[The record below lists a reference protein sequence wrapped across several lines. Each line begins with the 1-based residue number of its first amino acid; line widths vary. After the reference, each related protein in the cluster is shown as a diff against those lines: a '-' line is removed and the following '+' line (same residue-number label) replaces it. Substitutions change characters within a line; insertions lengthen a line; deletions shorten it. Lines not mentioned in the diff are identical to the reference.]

1 MSEGNVCLVS
11 HRYLYAYPVMDIPL
25 PRIQLTDR
33 RYTVIKEIELPKLN
47 SRKKVSTC
55 IIDTDTNEVLV
66 YAELTP
72 ASTKRMIKEYA
83 IYGIYAE
90 VKVA

>member
-1 MSEGNVCLVS
+1 M
-11 HRYLYAYPVMDIPL
+11 
-25 PRIQLTDR
+25 
-33 RYTVIKEIELPKLN
+33 IKEIELPKLN
-47 SRKKVSTC
+47 ARRKVSTC

-72 ASTKRMIKEYA
+72 AATKRMIKEYA

>member
-1 MSEGNVCLVS
+1 M
-11 HRYLYAYPVMDIPL
+11 
-25 PRIQLTDR
+25 
-33 RYTVIKEIELPKLN
+33 IKEIELPKLN

-55 IIDTDTNEVLV
+55 IVDIESNEVLV

>member
-1 MSEGNVCLVS
+1 MS
-11 HRYLYAYPVMDIPL
+11 
-25 PRIQLTDR
+25 T
-33 RYTVIKEIELPKLN
+33 
-47 SRKKVSTC
+47 RKKVSTC
-55 IIDTDTNEVLV
+55 LVDIETGEELV

>member
-1 MSEGNVCLVS
+1 M
-11 HRYLYAYPVMDIPL
+11 
-25 PRIQLTDR
+25 
-33 RYTVIKEIELPKLN
+33 IKEIELPKLN

-55 IIDTDTNEVLV
+55 LVDIETGEELV
-66 YAELTP
+66 YADLTP
-72 ASTKRMIKEYA
+72 ASAKRMIKEYA

>member
-1 MSEGNVCLVS
+1 M
-11 HRYLYAYPVMDIPL
+11 
-25 PRIQLTDR
+25 
-33 RYTVIKEIELPKLN
+33 IKEIELPKLN
-47 SRKKVSTC
+47 ARRKVATCLVDST
-55 IIDTDTNEVLV
+55 TNEVLV

-72 ASTKRMIKEYA
+72 ASTKRFIKEYA

>member
-1 MSEGNVCLVS
+1 M
-11 HRYLYAYPVMDIPL
+11 
-25 PRIQLTDR
+25 
-33 RYTVIKEIELPKLN
+33 IKEVQLPKLN

-55 IIDTDTNEVLV
+55 IIDTETHEVLV

>member
-11 HRYLYAYPVMDIPL
+11 HRYLYAYPVIDIRL

-47 SRKKVSTC
+47 SRKKVATC
-55 IIDTDTNEVLV
+55 IVDSNTNEVLV

>member
-1 MSEGNVCLVS
+1 
-11 HRYLYAYPVMDIPL
+11 MDIPL
-25 PRIQLTDR
+25 PRLRPTDR

-47 SRKKVSTC
+47 ARKKVATC
-55 IIDTDTNEVLV
+55 IVDSNTNEVLV

-72 ASTKRMIKEYA
+72 ASTKRMIKDYA

>member
-1 MSEGNVCLVS
+1 M
-11 HRYLYAYPVMDIPL
+11 
-25 PRIQLTDR
+25 
-33 RYTVIKEIELPKLN
+33 IKEVELPKLN

-55 IIDTDTNEVLV
+55 IVDSNTNEVLV

-72 ASTKRMIKEYA
+72 ASTKRFIKEYA

>member
-1 MSEGNVCLVS
+1 M
-11 HRYLYAYPVMDIPL
+11 
-25 PRIQLTDR
+25 
-33 RYTVIKEIELPKLN
+33 IKEIELPKLN
-47 SRKKVSTC
+47 SRKKVATQLVD
-55 IIDTDTNEVLV
+55 IETGEVLV
-66 YAELTP
+66 SAELTP